1 MPTLFR
7 FLFVTGA
14 LAAAAYAGLYVL
26 ATRFEP
32 ESQSTV
38 YRLHDLKTNGPFETP
53 RVMPPQSADEADAP
67 TAADAT
73 QPE

>member
-26 ATRFEP
+26 ATHFEP
-32 ESQSTV
+32 ESRPTV
-38 YRLHDLKTNGPFETP
+38 YRLHDLKTNGPFEA
-53 RVMPPQSADEADAP
+53 PQAAAPETADEAEAP
-67 TAADAT
+67 TAEAT